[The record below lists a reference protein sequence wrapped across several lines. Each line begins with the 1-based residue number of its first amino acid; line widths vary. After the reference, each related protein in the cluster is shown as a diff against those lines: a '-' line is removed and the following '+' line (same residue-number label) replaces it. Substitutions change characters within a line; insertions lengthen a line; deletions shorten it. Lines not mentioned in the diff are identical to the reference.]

1 MKIGIA
7 KMQIIVTE
15 IRRIVHEVC
24 LRCGT
29 DLTESGECIC
39 DYISKADLKALAE
52 V

>member
-1 MKIGIA
+1 
-7 KMQIIVTE
+7 MQIIVTE

-29 DLTESGECIC
+29 DLTESDSCVC
-39 DYISKADLKALAE
+39 DELSEAELEALNA